1 MTLCLNKRLA
11 TVRTIPNLYPDVF
24 SESSIRWLIFNE
36 KTNGFSSCVRRLGR
50 KVLIDLDEF
59 ESWITKQGGN

>member
-1 MTLCLNKRLA
+1 MNKRYA
-11 TVRTIPNLYPDVF
+11 KVKQFPFLYDSIF

-36 KTNGFSSCVRRLGR
+36 KTNGFSRCVRRIGR

-59 ESWITKQGGN
+59 EIWIDMKKNPLG